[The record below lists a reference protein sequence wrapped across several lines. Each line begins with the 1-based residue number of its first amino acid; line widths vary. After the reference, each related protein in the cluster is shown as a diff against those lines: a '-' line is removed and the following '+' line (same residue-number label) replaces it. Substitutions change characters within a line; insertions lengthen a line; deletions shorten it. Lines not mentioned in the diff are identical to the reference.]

1 MFISN
6 KKIPNR
12 KFLAMPIGL
21 MLVLMTF
28 AVSAAAMKAP
38 EEVVKET
45 VNKIVTNIQANRAEY
60 TKDNQKLYRMV
71 DSVLVPTIH
80 VDRMAKLILGRQNSQ
95 LATEAQKKEFADE
108 FKTFLMRSYATALL
122 EYTGNEK
129 VIYEPV
135 ERAASDDI
143 VTIKAKLVA
152 ADGQSYP
159 ISLYMSNRKDTQWRA
174 YNIEVANINFVG
186 TYRAT
191 FGDIIARKGIDGLI
205 EELRNKNAKNAPLD
219 STS

>member
-1 MFISN
+1 MFTQ
-6 KKIPNR
+6 
-12 KFLAMPIGL
+12 KFVSLKRTSF
-21 MLVLMTF
+21 LVITSLL
-28 AVSAAAMKAP
+28 VSIFVFSAPASAMKAP

-45 VNKIVTNIQANRAEY
+45 VDMIVKNIQANRDVYES
-60 TKDNQKLYRMV
+60 DNQKLYSMV

-80 VDRMAKLILGRQNSQ
+80 VDRMANLILGRENSL
-95 LATEAQKKEFADE
+95 LATEDQKKQFANE

-129 VIYEPV
+129 VVYDSV
-135 ERAASDDI
+135 KRAPEDDK
-143 VTIKAKLVA
+143 VTINAKLIA

-159 ISLYMSNRKDTQWRA
+159 ISLFMSNRRDTQWRA

-191 FGDIIARKGIDGLI
+191 FGDIIARKGIQGLI
-205 EELRNKNAKNAPLD
+205 SELRTKNEKNTPLD

>member
-1 MFISN
+1 MFYSN
-6 KKIPNR
+6 VKIRN
-12 KFLAMPIGL
+12 IGL
-21 MLVLMTF
+21 LAKSVSLVFILLTLATPAM
-28 AVSAAAMKAP
+28 AMKAP
-38 EEVVKET
+38 EEVVKDT
-45 VNKIVTNIQANRAEY
+45 VNTIVNNIQANRDAY
-60 TKDNQKLYRMV
+60 SKDNQKLYSMV

-80 VDRMAKLILGRQNSQ
+80 IDRMAKLILGRENSK
-95 LATEAQKKEFADE
+95 LATDAQKKQFADE

-122 EYTGNEK
+122 EYTGSEK

-135 ERAASDDI
+135 ERAAKDDI

-191 FGDIIARKGIDGLI
+191 FGDIISRKGIEGLI
-205 EELRNKNAKNAPLD
+205 EELRNKNAKNAPLS